1 MKEKRFFVNSSG
13 IGVCYT
19 VTKELLCTKIY
30 KTWERL
36 VFTME
41 EIKTV
46 QIGQITLAY
55 KEFGSGDKYL
65 LSTQNFFLTDCHME
79 LLGKPP
85 YDYHCFLVYMRG
97 YGKST
102 HITDNVERD
111 YNEIWGEDLLAFAKA
126 MGIKSFYYTGV
137 SHGNFAGWYAA
148 FNHPEVLKGF
158 VCCDGIVQYRQ
169 PEKGGSPSSRR
180 NPDADKVVGNYE
192 LLEKMAWMEPWPTQ
206 NPERLARRAANHKEH
221 TAILM
226 ERAKEEFEV
235 PNIGDMTCCR
245 ANSEQEMLEKLAGI
259 HVPVLIWL
267 GGLDPLAT
275 AENALKVAQVIPGAS
290 LLTYQ
295 HLGHGG
301 SDEFPEM
308 AARDCDRFFRDTE
321 NRLL

>member
-1 MKEKRFFVNSSG
+1 
-13 IGVCYT
+13 
-19 VTKELLCTKIY
+19 
-30 KTWERL
+30 
-36 VFTME
+36 ME

-192 LLEKMAWMEPWPTQ
+192 LLEKWHGWSHGLRKTPNVW
-206 NPERLARRAANHKEH
+206 RAGRPI
-221 TAILM
+221 TRSILPSLWS
-226 ERAKEEFEV
+226 APKK
-235 PNIGDMTCCR
+235 NSKCR
-245 ANSEQEMLEKLAGI
+245 ILEI
-259 HVPVLIWL
+259 
-267 GGLDPLAT
+267 
-275 AENALKVAQVIPGAS
+275 
-290 LLTYQ
+290 
-295 HLGHGG
+295 
-301 SDEFPEM
+301 
-308 AARDCDRFFRDTE
+308 
-321 NRLL
+321 

>member
-41 EIKTV
+41 DIKTV

-111 YNEIWGEDLLAFAKA
+111 
-126 MGIKSFYYTGV
+126 
-137 SHGNFAGWYAA
+137 
-148 FNHPEVLKGF
+148 
-158 VCCDGIVQYRQ
+158 
-169 PEKGGSPSSRR
+169 
-180 NPDADKVVGNYE
+180 
-192 LLEKMAWMEPWPTQ
+192 
-206 NPERLARRAANHKEH
+206 
-221 TAILM
+221 
-226 ERAKEEFEV
+226 
-235 PNIGDMTCCR
+235 
-245 ANSEQEMLEKLAGI
+245 
-259 HVPVLIWL
+259 
-267 GGLDPLAT
+267 
-275 AENALKVAQVIPGAS
+275 
-290 LLTYQ
+290 
-295 HLGHGG
+295 
-301 SDEFPEM
+301 
-308 AARDCDRFFRDTE
+308 
-321 NRLL
+321 